1 MADHLLDFDYFVFAE
16 EDMVLTYSHLRAF
29 VFEQNKLKKSLPDSQ
44 WLRYQIGF
52 LRCDKAIMYCIVLH
66 CRSQLLWLLIR

>member
-29 VFEQNKLKKSLPDSQ
+29 VFEQDKLENSLPDSQ

-52 LRCDKAIMYCIVLH
+52 LR
-66 CRSQLLWLLIR
+66 